1 MHAYV
6 SQYFKPSLK
15 KNTGGDEPD
24 KPSLNI
30 PKNVTD
36 TAVAKKNLNPSNTK
50 SEPE

>member
-1 MHAYV
+1 MNAYV

-24 KPSLNI
+24 KPNLNT

-36 TAVAKKNLNPSNTK
+36 TVTKKNLNPSNTK